1 MAETYGRYDLAMGCR
16 RTAASPSY
24 EIGRRATGGGSETD
38 ERDRGGHSWG
48 IIPICRERVVELGNW
63 IKSSPKRP
71 PRSRA
76 LRPAQSGCPDTPE
89 ISRGKTDRTSSP
101 TLRSPF
107 ALDHRGESL
116 LAPADDWC
124 AAGLCRGLA
133 RCPVGH
139 CLGHLKASGGRSVRP
154 RCPEPCVPSERSRG
168 RAPRLSR

>member
-24 EIGRRATGGGSETD
+24 EIGRRATGAGSETD

-89 ISRGKTDRTSSP
+89 ISRGKTDRLPRKKAMKVRQS
-101 TLRSPF
+101 
-107 ALDHRGESL
+107 ES
-116 LAPADDWC
+116 
-124 AAGLCRGLA
+124 AGRL
-133 RCPVGH
+133 VGRRIGA
-139 CLGHLKASGGRSVRP
+139 GH
-154 RCPEPCVPSERSRG
+154 E
-168 RAPRLSR
+168 